1 MMSLGHGVSAHMPLG
16 AGGLA
21 YIAQGLRSFA
31 AEGDFVL
38 MVTGTVLPPRP
49 VQLRQDDV
57 KRVEPHKDAFSVTSR
72 SSRDVKP
79 KMTSRRGDHDP
90 SPGDSGSSKHDAR
103 SRRRCERNSVR
114 SHHSSN
120 SRFLSV
126 SSRHSRMRSSR
137 SFSATSGRGQLQPNA
152 LWQHQE
158 WQVRIEEEHGDWKA
172 GSRAQELEKASKPQ
186 DSVKLEAV
194 RQDAPAPDA
203 AETVSVE
210 HARLESLF
218 TEKRQSREAES
229 DAMRAQWPQDMMES
243 WRHEKLALELR
254 IIDAEAEQDHNSEA
268 SKII

>member
-103 SRRRCERNSVR
+103 SRRRCERNS
-114 SHHSSN
+114 
-120 SRFLSV
+120 
-126 SSRHSRMRSSR
+126 
-137 SFSATSGRGQLQPNA
+137 
-152 LWQHQE
+152 
-158 WQVRIEEEHGDWKA
+158 A

>member
-57 KRVEPHKDAFSVTSR
+57 KRVDPHKDAFSVTSR
-72 SSRDVKP
+72 SSRDAKP

-103 SRRRCERNSVR
+103 SRRRYERNSVR
-114 SHHSSN
+114 SHRSSN
-120 SRFLSV
+120 SRFSSV
-126 SSRHSRMRSSR
+126 SSRHSRMGSSR

-158 WQVRIEEEHGDWKA
+158 WQVRIEEEQDWKT
-172 GSRAQELEKASKPQ
+172 GSRAQEPEKASMPQ

-203 AETVSVE
+203 AEAVSLE
-210 HARLESLF
+210 HARLESLL
-218 TEKRQSREAES
+218 TEKRQRQEAEV
-229 DAMRAQWPQDMMES
+229 DAIRAQWPQDMMES